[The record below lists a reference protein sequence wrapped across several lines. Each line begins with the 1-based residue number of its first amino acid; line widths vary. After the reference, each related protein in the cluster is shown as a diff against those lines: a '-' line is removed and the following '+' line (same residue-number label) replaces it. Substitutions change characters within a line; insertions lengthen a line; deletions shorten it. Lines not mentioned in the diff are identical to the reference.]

1 MIIAIDGPAGSG
13 KSTTARKVAKC
24 LGFMHINT
32 GAMYRGITY
41 KIIEEQ
47 IDSTNISKINDL
59 LNNTLIEFSE
69 SSDSILFMDG
79 IDISNKI
86 YSTSVTK
93 NVSTISAIPDVRE
106 KMVKYQRQMALGK
119 NVVLEGRDIGT
130 IVFPNA
136 DFKFFLIADLHIR
149 AERRKIE
156 LQDEDKN
163 LSLQAIMDRLRD
175 RDQKDASRKHSP
187 LIKAK
192 DAIGLNTTN
201 ISIEEQVNFII
212 NTVNNN

>member
-13 KSTTARKVAKC
+13 KSTTARKVAKR

-41 KIIEEQ
+41 KIIEEK
-47 IDSTNISKINDL
+47 IDSSNMSKINDL
-59 LNNTLIEFSE
+59 LNNTLIEFYGP
-69 SSDSILFMDG
+69 SDSILFIDG
-79 IDISNKI
+79 IDMSNKI
-86 YSTSVTK
+86 NSTSVAK
-93 NVSTISAIPDVRE
+93 NVSTISAIPDVRD
-106 KMVKYQRQMALGK
+106 KMVKYQRQMALGE

-136 DFKFFLIADLHIR
+136 DFKFFLIADLNVR
-149 AERRKIE
+149 AERRKKE
-156 LQDEDKN
+156 LQGKNNN
-163 LSLQAIMDRLRD
+163 LSLQAIMDRLRE
-175 RDQKDASRKHSP
+175 RDQMDASRKHSP

-192 DAIGLNTTN
+192 DAIELNTTN

>member
-13 KSTTARKVAKC
+13 KSTTARKVAKR
-24 LGFMHINT
+24 LGFIHINT

-41 KIIEEQ
+41 KIIEEK
-47 IDSTNISKINDL
+47 IDSSNMSKINNL
-59 LNNTLIEFSE
+59 LNNTLIEFYGP
-69 SSDSILFMDG
+69 SDSILYMDG
-79 IDISNKI
+79 MDMSNKI
-86 YSTSVTK
+86 NSTSVTK

-136 DFKFFLIADLHIR
+136 DFKFFLIADLNVR
-149 AERRKIE
+149 AERRKKE
-156 LQDEDKN
+156 LQDEDQN

-175 RDQKDASRKHSP
+175 RDHKDASRKHSP

>member
-13 KSTTARKVAKC
+13 KSTTARKVAKR

-41 KIIEEQ
+41 KIIEEK
-47 IDSTNISKINDL
+47 IDSSNMSKINNL
-59 LNNTLIEFSE
+59 LNNTLIEFYGP
-69 SSDSILFMDG
+69 SDSILYMDG
-79 IDISNKI
+79 MDMSNKI
-86 YSTSVTK
+86 NSTSVTK

-136 DFKFFLIADLHIR
+136 DFKFFLIADLNVR
-149 AERRKIE
+149 AERRKKE
-156 LQDEDKN
+156 LQDEDQN

-175 RDQKDASRKHSP
+175 RDHKDASRKHSP